1 MMADGR
7 VVETENIIKVLDA
20 MLKIKKKNEGQCE
33 EKIIQVCVEVY
44 ILIL

>member
-7 VVETENIIKVLDA
+7 VVETENMIKVLDA
-20 MLKIKKKNEGQCE
+20 MLKIKKKNEGQYE

-44 ILIL
+44 SLIL